1 MRSIVAVRQRGG
13 VALPNGDHVMPDTIL
28 MGSNADKVATL
39 ARQYGIE
46 RSTTDLAA
54 ALKNPND
61 TMFFDAATTQMSW
74 RLGVAGD
81 RGGQARLSREADRRH
96 ARQSGGGGAQRW
108 PFEIDLT
115 REHG

>member
-1 MRSIVAVRQRGG
+1 
-13 VALPNGDHVMPDTIL
+13 

-39 ARQYGIE
+39 ARQYGID

-74 RLGVAGD
+74 RLVSQAIEAGKHVYREKPIADTLDKAVAV
-81 RGGQARLSREADRRH
+81 AR
-96 ARQSGGGGAQRW
+96 SGGLSKL
-108 PFEIDLT
+108 I
-115 REHG
+115 